1 MSDLAEMRK
10 QLREL
15 RKDHV
20 KPVSRMRKGD
30 IISELER
37 LKKMREETPASAAAP
52 SAKSRAQHSHAS
64 NIKDAKMH
72 EFPVKPAAE
81 GTKKGMERKTARKA
95 YEPEAAPKKKGVSK
109 AALMK
114 LLSEMSSSDEE

>member
-30 IISELER
+30 IISEIEKLR
-37 LKKMREETPASAAAP
+37 GARETTPASAAVP
-52 SAKSRAQHSHAS
+52 STKNKGVKSSAGSIKEAKMREFPTEPGKSPAKAAKS
-64 NIKDAKMH
+64 
-72 EFPVKPAAE
+72 
-81 GTKKGMERKTARKA
+81 
-95 YEPEAAPKKKGVSK
+95 AAPAEKKKGPSK
-109 AALMK
+109 AEILKMI
-114 LLSEMSSSDEE
+114 SEMSSDSE